1 MKKKVALLWLFV
13 VYVMC
18 AVGCATVKP
27 WQKGHLADPIM
38 IFDENPI
45 DAGIREHYLD
55 YREGAVG
62 GTGAQSGGCG
72 CG

>member
-1 MKKKVALLWLFV
+1 MKRRILFAMAALAALLNS
-13 VYVMC
+13 C
-18 AVGCATVKP
+18 AAVQP
-27 WQKGHLADPIM
+27 WQRGELADPIM
-38 IFDENPI
+38 IINENPV

-55 YREGAVG
+55 YREGSVG